1 MKITLEQKSTI
12 TEIQKRFD
20 ADVERFSDLK
30 VAQAAVIDAPLM
42 MQLIAKLAPKLC
54 PEAKNLLDIGC
65 GAGNNSIKILREC
78 GKLNCDLNDL
88 SMPML
93 ERAKL
98 RLNNENTGDV
108 RIFQGDFRQLDLQQ
122 NHYDIIVAAAV
133 LHHLR
138 EETDWENAFKKI
150 YNILTPKGVFFVSDM
165 VFHEC
170 EAVHQSMWSYYGEY
184 LESIG
189 GKDYRKE
196 VFDYIDK
203 EDSPRSLTF
212 QIELLRKVGF
222 RNIDILH
229 KNSCFAAYVAIK

>member
-1 MKITLEQKSTI
+1 MKTILEQKSTI
-12 TEIQKRFD
+12 SEIQERFD
-20 ADVERFSDLK
+20 ADVDRFSDLEI
-30 VAQAAVIDAPLM
+30 AQEAVIDAPLM
-42 MQLIAKLAPKLC
+42 MELIAKLTPKLC

-65 GAGNNSIKILREC
+65 GAGNNTIKILREF
-78 GKLNCDLNDL
+78 GNLNCDLNDL
-88 SMPML
+88 SIPML

-98 RLNNENTGDV
+98 RLENENTGNV
-108 RIFQGDFRQLDLQQ
+108 CIFHGDFRELDLQQ

-138 EETDWENAFKKI
+138 DETDWEDAFRKI
-150 YNILTPKGVFFVSDM
+150 YELLSPKGAFFVSDM
-165 VFHEC
+165 VFHES
-170 EAVHQSMWSYYGEY
+170 ESVHKSMWSYYGEY

-189 GKDYRKE
+189 GKDYRQK
-196 VFDYIDK
+196 VFEYIDK

-222 RNIDILH
+222 GQVDILH

>member
-1 MKITLEQKSTI
+1 MKTTFEQKSTI
-12 TEIQKRFD
+12 AEIQKRFD
-20 ADVERFSDLK
+20 TDVERFSDLEA
-30 VAQAAVIDAPLM
+30 AQAAIIDAPLM
-42 MQLIAKLAPKLC
+42 MELIAKLAPKLC

-65 GAGNNSIKILREC
+65 GAGNNTIKIVREISN
-78 GKLNCDLNDL
+78 LNCDLNDL

-98 RLNNENTGDV
+98 RLNGEDTGDV
-108 RIFQGDFRQLDLQQ
+108 RIFHGDFRQLDLQQ
-122 NHYDIIVAAAV
+122 NHYHIIVAAAV

-138 EETDWENAFKKI
+138 EEADWEYAFRKI
-150 YNILTPKGVFFVSDM
+150 YDILLTKGAFFVSDM

-170 EAVHQSMWSYYGEY
+170 TPVHQSMWSYYGDY
-184 LESIG
+184 LESIS
-189 GKDYRKE
+189 GKSYRQK

-203 EDSPRSLTF
+203 EDSPRSVTF

-222 RNIDILH
+222 KKIDILH

>member
-1 MKITLEQKSTI
+1 MKTLLKQKSTLA
-12 TEIQKRFD
+12 EIQKRFD
-20 ADVERFSDLK
+20 TDVERFSDLET
-30 VAQAAVIDAPLM
+30 VQEAIIDAPLM
-42 MQLIAKLAPKLC
+42 MELIAKLAHKLC

-65 GAGNNSIKILREC
+65 GAGNNTIKIVR
-78 GKLNCDLNDL
+78 GVDSLNCDLNDL

-98 RLNNENTGDV
+98 RLESENTGRV
-108 RIFQGDFRQLDLQQ
+108 RIFHGDFRKLALKQ
-122 NHYDIIVAAAV
+122 NHYDIVVAAAV

-138 EETDWENAFKKI
+138 EETDWEYAFRKI
-150 YNILTPKGVFFVSDM
+150 YDILLPKGAFFVSDM

-170 EAVHQSMWSYYGEY
+170 APVHESMWSYYGNY

-189 GKDYRKE
+189 GKSYCQK

-222 RNIDILH
+222 KQVDILH